1 MSLRDFMCM
10 YSHTQES
17 DLTYYFVAGALMNL
31 CDAFK
36 AKAVTDT
43 MRGRFGCRSRISS
56 RSGPNLSPMMMSR
69 FRSSS
74 NLQTRERIPELVAI
88 RPFSLSSSRGS

>member
-43 MRGRFGCRSRISS
+43 MRGRFGFR
-56 RSGPNLSPMMMSR
+56 GASPSKGWKKMQKKDSEKKLALCDEASAAR
-69 FRSSS
+69 W
-74 NLQTRERIPELVAI
+74 A
-88 RPFSLSSSRGS
+88 